1 MENIGLR
8 FVRWGAG
15 LLILGLGTG
24 YGPLG
29 HYLMGGVTV
38 ACPWAPVH
46 AHVALLGWVGMT
58 LFGLV
63 YGALPLW
70 ANGAPPATG
79 LAKAHFSIC
88 VAAVLGVWLNGIVGY
103 RILDAFSDGFYYL
116 PNKPILSL
124 WLSIDGVFLS
134 LYGIGCLLFL
144 AAVLRSTRYAEASQ
158 PQAVRA
164 GAVGRSDT

>member
-15 LLILGLGTG
+15 FLLLGLGTG

-29 HYLMGGVTV
+29 HYLMGGVAV

-63 YGALPLW
+63 YSAVPAW
-70 ANGAPPATG
+70 ANGAPPAIG
-79 LAKAHFSIC
+79 LARTHFYIC
-88 VAAVLGVWLNGIVGY
+88 VAGVVGVWLNGIVGY
-103 RILDAFSDGFYYL
+103 RILDAMSDGFYYT
-116 PNKPILSL
+116 PNTPMLNL

-134 LYGIGCLLFL
+134 LYGVGCLLFL
-144 AAVLRSTRYAEASQ
+144 VAVLRSTRYSDVPRPA
-158 PQAVRA
+158 PVRA
-164 GAVGRSDT
+164 TAGVR